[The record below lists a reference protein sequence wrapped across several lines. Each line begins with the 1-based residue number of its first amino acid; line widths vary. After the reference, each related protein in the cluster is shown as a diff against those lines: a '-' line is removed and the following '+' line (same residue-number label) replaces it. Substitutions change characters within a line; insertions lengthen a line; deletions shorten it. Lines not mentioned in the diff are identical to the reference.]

1 MLMATAAHAEARQAA
16 RLLELWSRLSS
27 RHIALGSS
35 CACGAGGVTLVLD
48 DFELDIYGYLQDSAE
63 RGDVE
68 EVRAFFAASTATEA
82 DARPLLHLL
91 ETAAAGH
98 LPPGVGAWALPKLER
113 TLSSFAELHGT
124 ESGGM

>member
-16 RLLELWSRLSS
+16 RLLDLWSRLSS

-68 EVRAFFAASTATEA
+68 EARAFFAASTATEA
-82 DARPLLHLL
+82 DARPLL
-91 ETAAAGH
+91 TFWKRRR
-98 LPPGVGAWALPKLER
+98 PGICRRASGRGPCP
-113 TLSSFAELHGT
+113 SSNAR
-124 ESGGM
+124 